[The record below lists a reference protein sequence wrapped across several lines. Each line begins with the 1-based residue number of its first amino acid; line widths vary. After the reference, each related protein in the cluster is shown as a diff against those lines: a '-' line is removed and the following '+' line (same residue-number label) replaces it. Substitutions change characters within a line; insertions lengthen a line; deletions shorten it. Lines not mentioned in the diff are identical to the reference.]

1 MRTSLLLSGLIAFAF
16 ATAASAAPYMSAEWA
31 VQACEGWNKNSE
43 LTSNPKMATGWIKN
57 DKGRG
62 YKTIHMYRTDCGEAT
77 KVEIKIQPQGGKAIC
92 TYGGPVAA
100 KSMDYDSDYL
110 MHATTK
116 DWLSK
121 MNPATAMMFGDL
133 KFTGPKIEAMK
144 VMGPFTEFLHLA
156 AQVPGDSACPAK

>member
-1 MRTSLLLSGLIAFAF
+1 MRTSVLLAGLIAI
-16 ATAASAAPYMSAEWA
+16 AAAGAANAAPYMSAEWA
-31 VQACEGWNKNSE
+31 AEACKGWNANPE
-43 LTSNPKMATGWIKN
+43 LTSNAKMADGWIKN

-62 YKTIHMYRTDCGEAT
+62 YKTIHMYRTECGEAG
-77 KVEIKIQPQGGKAIC
+77 KVEMKIQSQGGKAIC

-100 KSMDYDSDYL
+100 KSMDYDVDYL
-110 MHATTK
+110 MHAKTD

-156 AQVPGDSACPAK
+156 AKIPGDKACPAK